1 MGGVFLRR
9 KFAHI
14 GQIYHLEIH
23 NFQNI
28 GKNLVLGHPSGIT
41 VNSGAIIGDNCVIFK
56 NATIGSVRSGKR
68 EGVPVIGNNCV
79 IGTGAFVCGG
89 IHIGNDVLIAANAF
103 VDFDVPDHSIVIGN
117 PGMIHYKEN
126 ATADYRNISGY

>member
-1 MGGVFLRR
+1 MSIRRKIILAIRLFFGMYCPDYYIIIGRYLSHNFGGVFLRR

-89 IHIGNDVLIAANAF
+89 IHIGN
-103 VDFDVPDHSIVIGN
+103 
-117 PGMIHYKEN
+117 MY
-126 ATADYRNISGY
+126 